1 MKLMKN
7 IERMKIESEQLL
19 FHRFEFLSLSINQ
32 FTMDVVLQIA
42 LIIFPAGAVLLTTIF
57 FLRRET
63 SKEIRNM
70 QIELKK
76 ERQQFFLPSHV
87 EAYQRAI
94 LLMERIHP
102 NSLVM
107 RLHNPGLPAMAL
119 QAKFLDSI
127 REEYDHNV
135 AQQLFVSPQG
145 WEMVRNS
152 KEETIKII
160 NIAGRQMTPT
170 STGMDLSAKIFEIVA
185 EVGRL
190 PSEITVDYLK
200 KELQELF

>member
-1 MKLMKN
+1 
-7 IERMKIESEQLL
+7 
-19 FHRFEFLSLSINQ
+19 
-32 FTMDVVLQIA
+32 MDVVLQIA

-63 SKEIRNM
+63 SKEIRHM

-76 ERQQFFLPSHV
+76 ERQQFFLPSRV

-119 QAKFLDSI
+119 QTKFLESI

-145 WEMVRNS
+145 WELVKNS

-160 NIAGRQMTPT
+160 NLAGRQMTPT

-185 EVGRL
+185 EVGKL
-190 PSEITVDYLK
+190 PTEIAVDYLK